1 MGVCVY
7 GCMCLWEYVS
17 MVVCVYGCMY
27 LWLYVSMAV
36 CNYGCMY
43 LWLYASMAVCI
54 YGCMHLWESHKPEL
68 FKILWLKLINLLF
81 NIQKTSHGCFV
92 LKWTFGNNQMFSA
105 AEWSQ
110 QLPALLSSTAC
121 LCFNWLFVGY
131 YEVTV
136 DIIVCRYRLHLAS
149 LCSKYRYGV
158 VTCGLPCGSLTCGLP
173 CGSLIYLSLIILISL
188 ICIRQ
193 QSACDNLFSTIFTFL
208 FSC

>member
-1 MGVCVY
+1 
-7 GCMCLWEYVS
+7 
-17 MVVCVYGCMY
+17 
-27 LWLYVSMAV
+27 
-36 CNYGCMY
+36 
-43 LWLYASMAVCI
+43 
-54 YGCMHLWESHKPEL
+54 
-68 FKILWLKLINLLF
+68 
-81 NIQKTSHGCFV
+81 
-92 LKWTFGNNQMFSA
+92 MFSA

-110 QLPALLSSTAC
+110 QLPVLLSSAVC

-173 CGSLIYLSLIILISL
+173 CGSLSCRLPCGSLSCGLPVGYLVSYLWVTLCLTCGLPCGSFIYLSLIILVSL

-193 QSACDNLFSTIFTFL
+193 QWQPPLRHFYIFVLLLEINKATSGFTAVVTL
-208 FSC
+208 LSSLYCMV